1 MDDLRLGEC
10 WERDGFVI
18 LPGHLSPGDLAPPER
33 AQYLPDGEPHRGLAP
48 SWPRRDGGGVIVR
61 TLTADE
67 GS

>member
-33 AQYLPDGEPHRGLAP
+33 AQYLPRWGAP
-48 SWPRRDGGGVIVR
+48 SGTCSELATP
-61 TLTADE
+61 
-67 GS
+67 